1 MRIQTKLKAGKYLV
15 KASLNYENG
24 RIWIKFPFNRILLAE
39 VKAMKGARWHGF
51 DEPPRKVW
59 SVIDCPRNQFQLDYL
74 QKKNPYA
81 RYDAPLSMEVESKR
95 PLYEHQLLMTAH
107 ALTRH
112 YCIFA
117 CEMGTGKTLAAIE
130 VMEKAGLQNHEA
142 WYVGPKSGIRA
153 VNLELDKWQSR
164 VQPRM
169 FTYRGL
175 VTHMRSYSG
184 TAPRLV
190 IFDESSKI
198 KTPTSQR
205 SQAAMYLA
213 DAIREEHGEDGYVIL
228 MSGTPAPKTPV
239 DWWHQ
244 CEVACPGFLKE
255 GQVNKFKKSLCIIE
269 ERQSI
274 TGGVYPHI
282 VAWLDDENRCAICG
296 QYETHERHWV
306 DGDHGFVKSKNEV
319 ERLYRRLKG
328 LALVL
333 FKKDCLD
340 LPEKQYKI
348 IRVKATPS
356 IIRTAKLIAK
366 TSRRAIEALT
376 LCRELSDGFQYTE
389 EAIGTEECPVCHG
402 VGEAMVKIP
411 KNDVDAMQPL
421 DVNSDDFIEKK
432 MICDTCGGAGTVKK
446 FARST
451 DDVTSPKDD
460 VLLEIMDDH
469 SEVGRLIVWGG
480 FTATIDRL
488 VDIAT
493 KHGWSVL
500 RIDGR
505 GYYGVDA
512 DGHTLDANELLI
524 AMDASHP
531 RRKELEET
539 YPKLCVVGN
548 AKAGGYAL
556 TLTASPT
563 EVFYSNSFD
572 GEARMQ
578 AEDRFHRAG
587 MDTNRGAT
595 IIDLILLPTDQLVLD
610 NLKKKKRLQDL
621 SMGELNAALSDDKEL
636 INV

>member
-1 MRIQTKLKAGKYLV
+1 MIVETKLKASNYLV
-15 KASLNYENG
+15 KTTLDYTNG
-24 RIWIKFPFNRILLAE
+24 RIFVKFPFNRTLLNE
-39 VKAMKGARWHGF
+39 IKAMKGAKWHGF
-51 DEPPRKVW
+51 EDPPCKVW
-59 SVIDCPRNQFQLDYL
+59 SIEDCPRNQFQLDYL

-81 RYDAPLSMEVESKR
+81 RYDSTLQSFDTDR
-95 PLYEHQLLMTAH
+95 PLMKQQVTMVSFG
-107 ALTRH
+107 LTRH
-112 YCIFA
+112 YCIWA
-117 CEMGTGKTLAAIE
+117 CEMGTGKTLSAI
-130 VMEKAGLQNHEA
+130 VLMELLKLQNHEA
-142 WYVGPKSGIRA
+142 WYVGPKGGVRA

-164 VQPRM
+164 VWPRM
-169 FTYRGL
+169 FTYNWL
-175 VTHMRSYSG
+175 VTHMRSYNG
-184 TAPRLV
+184 GAPRLV

-205 SQAAMYLA
+205 SQAALHLA
-213 DAIREEHGEDGYVIL
+213 DSIRREHGDNGYVIL
-228 MSGTPAPKTPV
+228 MTGTPAPKSPV

-244 CEVACPGFLKE
+244 AEVACPGFLKE
-255 GQVNKFKKSLCIIE
+255 GQVNKFKTRLCVIE

-274 TGGVYPHI
+274 TGGVYPHFI
-282 VAWLDDENRCAICG
+282 TWLDDSRKCAICG
-296 QYETHERHWV
+296 QLDSHERHWV
-306 DGDHGFVKSKNEV
+306 DGDHGFVASVNEV
-319 ERLYRRLKG
+319 ERLYKRLNG

-356 IIRTAKLIAK
+356 IIRAAKLIAK

-389 EAIGTEECPVCHG
+389 EAVGEEECSVCHG
-402 VGEAMVKIP
+402 AGEAIVKIP
-411 KNDVDAMQPL
+411 KEDIDITQPL
-421 DVNSDDFIEKK
+421 NINSDAFIDKK
-432 MICDTCGGAGTVKK
+432 MICDGCGGAGTIKK

-451 DDVTSPKDD
+451 DVISSPKDD
-460 VLLEIMDDH
+460 VLLEIMDEH
-469 SEVGRLIVWGG
+469 EEIGRLIVWGG

-488 VDIAT
+488 TDMAT
-493 KHGWSVL
+493 KNGWAVL

-505 GYYGVDA
+505 GYYGLGP
-512 DGHTLDANELLI
+512 DGKTLNANDLLI

-531 RRKELEET
+531 RRKELEEEYT
-539 YPKLCVVGN
+539 KLCVVGN

-578 AEDRFHRAG
+578 AEERFHRIG
-587 MDTNRGAT
+587 MDTNRGAM

-610 NLKKKKRLQDL
+610 NLKKKRRLQDL
-621 SMGELNAALSDDKEL
+621 TMGELNAALSDDKEL
-636 INV
+636 INVR